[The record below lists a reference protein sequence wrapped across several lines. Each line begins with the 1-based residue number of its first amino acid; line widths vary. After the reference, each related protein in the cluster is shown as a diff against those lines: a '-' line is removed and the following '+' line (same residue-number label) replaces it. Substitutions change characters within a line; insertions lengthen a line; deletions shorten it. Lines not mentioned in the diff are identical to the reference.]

1 MAKKGPKR
9 TRTEEDMRKQQLE
22 ASQRYYQKN
31 AEIIKEKAKQRY
43 YANRDKNKIKH
54 LTEKIDR
61 LQKQLE
67 DLVQEDENN
76 HEKN

>member
-9 TRTEEDMRKQQLE
+9 TRTEDDMRRQQVE

-31 AEIIKEKAKQRY
+31 AEIIKEKARQKY
-43 YANRDKNKIKH
+43 HANKEKNKIKH
-54 LTEKIDR
+54 LTEKIDK

-67 DLVQEDENN
+67 DLMEEEQNEQN
-76 HEKN
+76 

>member
-9 TRTEEDMRKQQLE
+9 TRTEDDMRRQQVE

-43 YANRDKNKIKH
+43 YANKDKNKIKH
-54 LTEKIDR
+54 LTEKIDK
-61 LQKQLE
+61 LQKQLN
-67 DLVQEDENN
+67 DLIEEEQNEQN
-76 HEKN
+76 